1 MAQTLPKGSI
11 PRTKSARDQFWLN
24 HLRALHEQDQ
34 PLSAYAQ
41 AHGLSP
47 GSLYRARTRLRGRAL
62 VSEPELNAHRQP
74 RGDRFGVAPRRR
86 RRTRLASVTTLPPA
100 GWEPSGA
107 QFVCGSGPRRTES
120 VRFCAMAQKPRKSTE
135 REYPLN
141 C

>member
-62 VSEPELNAHRQP
+62 VSEPELT
-74 RGDRFGVAPRRR
+74 APAFVPVRI
-86 RRTRLASVTTLPPA
+86 APPSA
-100 GWEPSGA
+100 ACPA
-107 QFVCGSGPRRTES
+107 CT
-120 VRFCAMAQKPRKSTE
+120 
-135 REYPLN
+135 
-141 C
+141 